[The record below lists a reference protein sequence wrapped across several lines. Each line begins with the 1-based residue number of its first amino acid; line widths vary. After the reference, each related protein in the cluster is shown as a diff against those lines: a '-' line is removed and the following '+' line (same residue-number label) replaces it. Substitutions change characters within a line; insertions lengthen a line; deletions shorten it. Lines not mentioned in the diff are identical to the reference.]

1 MPSLRSARALTLH
14 AYSLLLGDE
23 IIGWGVGAKPSQY
36 GTVCSVY
43 RGIFEIWS
51 YSKFFFFF
59 DKYWLYPKLL

>member
-43 RGIFEIWS
+43 RGIFEI
-51 YSKFFFFF
+51 
-59 DKYWLYPKLL
+59 